1 MLRAATIF
9 LCLACAAA
17 PAVAAVAAVTQGARL
32 PAAREF
38 HAAEQR
44 DRTEDDAP
52 VREAAAGRGEITRS
66 GNQTHGREQST
77 PAEAAQ
83 RNGTHGREQSTLAEA
98 RRDTTARTIAIESVD
113 IAGRRPMRE
122 IGVQRTA
129 LDTLTLRENI
139 SSSLADALAAG
150 STIFIKSY
158 GRATLATASFRGTAP
173 SHTQVTWNDMKV
185 NSPMLGQVDFSL
197 IPSYFIDDATIYH
210 GASSVGITGGG
221 LGGAVT
227 LATKAPSQEGL
238 SLRYVQGIGSF
249 STFDEFLHLGYRG
262 ARWSSST
269 RVLCSTSD
277 NDFRYR
283 NYNTKEFVT
292 DANGDIV
299 GEYYPLQRN
308 RNGGFR
314 DVHAMQELYHTTRGG
329 NRLSLAAWYLD
340 SHRGLAMLSGDRNK
354 AKQKKNT
361 QDERTLRAVAG
372 WERLRGGLKL
382 GARAGYTFTDL
393 RYLMQADAEGNGDFS
408 AMTDARSRIHT
419 LFAKAEAEYALGEKW
434 LFSANAAVHQHRVR
448 SGDLSVIDNNGL
460 RADTLYKQAR
470 FELSA
475 FASVKWRPLPR
486 LGVAADLRWELYG
499 DRTTPLIPAL
509 FADYAL
515 SRRGNIVVKASAAR
529 NYRYPTLNDLYFRP
543 GGNKNLRPERGWTF
557 DAGLE
562 TSLTGQGRSL
572 RASATVFDSRID
584 DWILWIGSPKLG
596 IYTPINIRRV
606 HSYGVEAKLSAEA
619 MTAGGWRFLF
629 DGNFAWTR
637 SLNEGDPFSPADES
651 VGRQLVYIPV
661 YSAAFNAR
669 LQWRRWELVYKW
681 NWYSERFTMSSND
694 LGVLGRVK
702 PYFMSDLSIEKSLEC
717 KWASFSLKG
726 CVYNL
731 LNEEYESVLSR
742 PMPRLNVSFF
752 IGITPKFG
760 KR

>member
-1 MLRAATIF
+1 MLRTATIL
-9 LCLACAAA
+9 LCLTCA
-17 PAVAAVAAVTQGARL
+17 L
-32 PAAREF
+32 PAA
-38 HAAEQR
+38 AQR
-44 DRTEDDAP
+44 D
-52 VREAAAGRGEITRS
+52 S
-66 GNQTHGREQST
+66 
-77 PAEAAQ
+77 
-83 RNGTHGREQSTLAEA
+83 
-98 RRDTTARTIAIESVD
+98 TARTIAIESVD
-113 IAGRRPMRE
+113 ISGRRPMKE
-122 IGVQRTA
+122 IGVQRTE
-129 LDTLTLRENI
+129 LDTLVLRENI
-139 SSSLADALAAG
+139 TASLADALATG

-197 IPSYFIDDATIYH
+197 IPAYFIDDATIYH
-210 GASSVGITGGG
+210 GASSVGVTGGG

-227 LATKAPSQEGL
+227 LATKAPAEQGL
-238 SLRYVQGIGSF
+238 GLRYVQGIGSF
-249 STFDEFLHLGYRG
+249 ATFDEFLHLTYGG

-269 RVLCSTSD
+269 RVLYSTSD
-277 NDFRYR
+277 NDFRFR
-283 NYNTKEFVT
+283 NYNSKEFVT
-292 DANGDIV
+292 DDNGQIV

-314 DVHAMQELYHTTRGG
+314 DLHVMQELYYTTRGG
-329 NRLSLAAWYLD
+329 DRFSLAAWYLD
-340 SHRGLAMLSGDRNK
+340 SHRGLAMLTSDRNK
-354 AKQKKNT
+354 SKQKKNT

-372 WERLRGGLKL
+372 WERLRNGLKR
-382 GARAGYTFTDL
+382 GARAGYTYTDL
-393 RYLMQADAEGNGDFS
+393 RYLLKQDPEGKGRFVVN
-408 AMTDARSRIHT
+408 TDARSRIHT

-434 LFSANAAVHQHRVR
+434 LFSANAALHQHRVR
-448 SGDLSVIDNNGL
+448 SGDLSVIGNNGL
-460 RADTLYKQAR
+460 RADTLYRQER

-475 FASVKWRPLPR
+475 FAAVKWRPVPR

-499 DRTTPLIPAL
+499 DRTTPVIPAL
-509 FADYAL
+509 FADYVL
-515 SRRGNIVVKASAAR
+515 SKRGSVVVRASAAR

-543 GGNKNLRPERGWTF
+543 GGNKNLKPERGWTF

-562 TSLTGQGRSL
+562 TTLKGDARSL

-619 MTAGGWRFLF
+619 ETSGGWRLLL

-637 SLNEGDPFSPADES
+637 SINRGDPFSPADES
-651 VGRQLVYIPV
+651 VGKQLVYIPV
-661 YSAAFNAR
+661 YSAALTAR
-669 LQWRRWELVYKW
+669 VEWRRWELTYKW
-681 NWYSERFTMSSND
+681 NWYSERYTMSSND

-702 PYFMSDLSIEKSLEC
+702 PYFMSDLSLEKGLDC

-726 CVYNL
+726 CIHNL